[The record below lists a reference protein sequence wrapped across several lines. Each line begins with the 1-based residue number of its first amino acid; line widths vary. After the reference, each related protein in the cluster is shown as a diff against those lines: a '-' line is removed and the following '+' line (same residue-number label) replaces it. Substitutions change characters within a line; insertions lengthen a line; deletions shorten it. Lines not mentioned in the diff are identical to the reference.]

1 MSATSSPTQSEFSE
15 DWRRLF
21 ATVEA
26 PTLPPADLENDRR
39 PNGWSFLGKRALPAL
54 VRFLIIF
61 CIGVSATLAWQ
72 SYRDPPRETIASS
85 YPQLSRLAPQAE
97 PVAQNGP
104 DMIALASPT
113 AASPDQQQPN
123 AILLA
128 LDAVR
133 QSIDRIATG
142 IASSMASSAD
152 RIATS
157 IAFNQEQIAR
167 SIDRMAASQEQMRA
181 A

>member
-1 MSATSSPTQSEFSE
+1 
-15 DWRRLF
+15 
-21 ATVEA
+21 
-26 PTLPPADLENDRR
+26 
-39 PNGWSFLGKRALPAL
+39 
-54 VRFLIIF
+54 
-61 CIGVSATLAWQ
+61 
-72 SYRDPPRETIASS
+72 
-85 YPQLSRLAPQAE
+85 
-97 PVAQNGP
+97 
-104 DMIALASPT
+104 MIALASPT